1 MNPPAP
7 VSPTP
12 ASPSPTPPVARVLG
26 IGGAGL
32 QAVEHLLRQGLPDV
46 ACAGVHTD
54 ARRLE
59 TSPLPR
65 KLLLGGQVSRGLKA
79 GDPEASRRLA
89 EAELEALR
97 PLWEGADLVILVG
110 GLGGN
115 TAAGALPVLARAAR
129 ESGALALVLGTLPFD
144 FEGRRRQLQ
153 ARTALE
159 ELRSAADAVISLPN
173 QRVAALLDER
183 TTLSETLEHIDELL
197 GRGVRGLLRLLRRDG
212 LINVD
217 FGDLCQVVRGRP
229 AESCFATAEATGE
242 NRARDLVEKLAR
254 NPLLDSGRAL
264 AEADALLVSLTGG
277 PDLSLKDVNQVM
289 EHINRAAEHAHLVMG
304 ALMDP
309 ALNGRLAA
317 TLIVSRRPTPE
328 VAAAAP
334 GAESAADPAPPAA
347 EFPTHDASGAG
358 GWEESRT
365 PGSSASRRFVPPPPE
380 LTPEQAE
387 RLLAERA
394 GPAGIRRRTRGKP
407 EQIALPLQVV
417 SKGRFARTDP
427 TVYQGMDLDV
437 PTFRRR
443 GIPLN

>member
-1 MNPPAP
+1 MNPSAGVSSTPTSSPPAP
-7 VSPTP
+7 PG
-12 ASPSPTPPVARVLG
+12 ARVIG
-26 IGGAGL
+26 VGGAGL
-32 QAVEHLLRQGLPDV
+32 QVVEGLLRQGLPGI
-46 ACAGVHTD
+46 ACAGIHTD
-54 ARRLE
+54 ARRLQS
-59 TSPLPR
+59 SPLPR

-79 GDPEASRRLA
+79 GEPEVSRRLA
-89 EAELEALR
+89 EAEPEALR
-97 PLWEGADLVILVG
+97 HLCEGADLIILVG

-115 TAAGALPVLARAAR
+115 TAAGAMPVLARAAR
-129 ESGALALVLGTLPFD
+129 ESGALALVLATLPFD
-144 FEGRRRQLQ
+144 FEGRRRQVQ

-173 QRVAALLDER
+173 QKVAALLDER
-183 TTLSETLEHIDELL
+183 TPLTETLEHIDELL
-197 GRGVRGLLRLLRRDG
+197 GRGVHGLLRLLRRDG

-217 FGDLCQVVRGRP
+217 FADLCQVVRGRP
-229 AESCFATAEATGE
+229 AESCFATAEAEGE

-254 NPLLDSGRAL
+254 HPLLDSGRDL
-264 AEADALLVSLTGG
+264 AEADALLISLTGG

-289 EHINRAAEHAHLVMG
+289 EHINRAAEHAQMVMG

-317 TLIVSRRPTPE
+317 TVIVSRRSTPE
-328 VAAAAP
+328 LAAAAP
-334 GAESAADPAPPAA
+334 GGKIAADPAPPAA
-347 EFPTHDASGAG
+347 EFPTHDAPGAG
-358 GWEESRT
+358 GREQIRT
-365 PGSSASRRFVPPPPE
+365 PGSGASRHFVPPPPE

-394 GPAGIRRRTRGKP
+394 GPAGIRRRARGKP

-443 GIPLN
+443 GILLN